1 MNIDE
6 AIDGLLEAD
15 DTSYHAAAKHDT
27 KYQRQ
32 AGPEGT
38 HGVGGEATG
47 TAMTSQQVVQQHRE
61 WLAALAGWGRTQQY
75 LGKPLSIDQ
84 IDNTEEEEVE
94 KLYSLYEAR
103 SGQRWHRHWVPL
115 HSS

>member
-6 AIDGLLEAD
+6 VIDGLLGAD

-38 HGVGGEATG
+38 HGVGDEATA
-47 TAMTSQQVVQQHRE
+47 TATTSQQVVQQHRH
-61 WLAALAGWGRTQQY
+61 WILWDWSQMAFLRARNWSHRLWW
-75 LGKPLSIDQ
+75 P
-84 IDNTEEEEVE
+84 
-94 KLYSLYEAR
+94 SLI
-103 SGQRWHRHWVPL
+103 
-115 HSS
+115 SSQ